1 MRAER
6 TVWREQQQIMIETK
20 EKEIEMERRARETA
34 GNLLK
39 LSIAPFKGAPK
50 DWIRFSNQFM
60 AQVDCQPVNKVV
72 KLGYLLQSVRGGA
85 KSS

>member
-6 TVWREQQQIMIETK
+6 TVWREQQQILIETK

-34 GNLLK
+34 VNLPK
-39 LSIAPFKGAPK
+39 LSTPK

-60 AQVDCQPVNKVV
+60 AQVD
-72 KLGYLLQSVRGGA
+72 
-85 KSS
+85 